1 MSKITRVKKER
12 NFVQIDKFPLQDER
26 LSWRAKGL
34 LAYMLSM
41 PDDWQFYVNELHKHA
56 KDGKDST
63 RSALKELEQF
73 GYLVIEKN
81 NRSEK
86 GKFSTNN
93 YFLHERPLSD
103 TGKPQRATRH
113 GQTATTNNKETNNN
127 HTNNNKEREKEKIS
141 PQLYTND
148 IPKDLKEKPKKKSS
162 AKRKKVGIPSPDY
175 PKEFSQNLITAF
187 EAYFEHRKQIGSP
200 FSNKNAK
207 QAKVLQTSAQVT
219 EYGEAKVIASFYEA
233 ITEGWKMNYVRKDN
247 KTKKHGKQQ
256 TVNKSGKES
265 LSIEELFKL
274 IDEGGCESGF

>member
-12 NFVQIDKFPLQDER
+12 NFVQIDKFPLQDDR

-63 RSALKELEQF
+63 RSALKELEQY

-127 HTNNNKEREKEKIS
+127 HTNNNKEREKKEIS
-141 PQLYTND
+141 PQLDTND